1 MAKLTAQSSKAL
13 DDFFN
18 NLQDNIE
25 NVEPDNLQ
33 IVIQDFIK
41 KVQKNLRDNNLEA
54 SGKLIASIQPLPIE
68 KDPGILKVLIQIE
81 DYWRQV
87 EEGTPPKPNYTKT
100 DLNELKKDIRVW
112 ISQKPNLQ
120 ANMQGK
126 SRDTLSYLIAKKIL
140 QKGTIKRFNY
150 KGFPFLTK
158 ELDTFKKQILKA
170 YEDGINDL

>member
-1 MAKLTAQSSKAL
+1 MAKLTDQSSKEL
-13 DDFFN
+13 DEFFN

-41 KVQKNLRDNNLEA
+41 KVQKNLKENDLEA
-54 SGKLIASIQPLPIE
+54 SGKLSASIQPLPIQKE
-68 KDPGILKVLIQIE
+68 PGVLKVSIEIE

-87 EEGTPPKPNYTKT
+87 EEGTKPLGYTKE
-100 DLNELKKDIRVW
+100 NRKKLQPKILRW
-112 ISQKPNLQ
+112 IKEKPSLQ
-120 ANMQGK
+120 SKVEASK
-126 SRDTLSYLIAKKIL
+126 RLSLSYAIATNIL
-140 QKGTIKRFNY
+140 KKGTIKRFNY

>member
-1 MAKLTAQSSKAL
+1 MAKLTAESGKEL

-41 KVQKNLRDNNLEA
+41 KVQNNLKENDLEA
-54 SGKLIASIQPLPIE
+54 SGKLSASIQPLPIQKE
-68 KDPGILKVLIQIE
+68 PGVLKVSIEIE

-87 EEGTPPKPNYTKT
+87 EEGTKPLGFTKENRKKLQPKI
-100 DLNELKKDIRVW
+100 LRW
-112 ISQKPNLQ
+112 IKEKPSLQ
-120 ANMQGK
+120 SKVEASK
-126 SRDTLSYLIAKKIL
+126 RLSLSYAIATNIL
-140 QKGTIKRFNY
+140 KKGTIKRFNY

>member
-1 MAKLTAQSSKAL
+1 MAKLTDQSSKEL
-13 DDFFN
+13 DEFFN

-33 IVIQDFIK
+33 LVINEFIK
-41 KVQKNLRDNNLEA
+41 KLQKNLRDKDLEA
-54 SGKLIASIQPLPIE
+54 SGKLIASIQPLPIQQE
-68 KDPGILKVLIQIE
+68 PGLLKIKIELE

-87 EEGTPPKPNYTKT
+87 EEGTKPLGYTKE
-100 DLNELKKDIRVW
+100 NRKKLQPKILRW
-112 ISQKPNLQ
+112 IKEKPSLQ
-120 ANMQGK
+120 SKVEASK
-126 SRDTLSYLIAKKIL
+126 RLSLSYAIATNIL
-140 QKGTIKRFNY
+140 KKGTIKRFNY

>member
-41 KVQKNLRDNNLEA
+41 KVQKNLKEKDLEA
-54 SGKLIASIQPLPIE
+54 SGKLSASIQPLPIE
-68 KDPGILKVLIQIE
+68 QEPGLLKIKIELE

-87 EEGTPPKPNYTKT
+87 EEGTKPLGYTKE
-100 DLNELKKDIRVW
+100 NRKKLQPKILRW
-112 ISQKPNLQ
+112 IKEKPSLQ
-120 ANMQGK
+120 SKVSANK
-126 SRDTLSYLIAKKIL
+126 RLSLSYAIATNIL
-140 QKGTIKRFNY
+140 KRGTIKRFNY

-170 YEDGINDL
+170 YEDGIND